1 MGKSPKTEMRGMT
14 VDQSVSSYPPA
25 RSDEELFGSP
35 SEMQQVMED
44 FGLTE
49 DQARRMR
56 ALNLA

>member
-1 MGKSPKTEMRGMT
+1 MT